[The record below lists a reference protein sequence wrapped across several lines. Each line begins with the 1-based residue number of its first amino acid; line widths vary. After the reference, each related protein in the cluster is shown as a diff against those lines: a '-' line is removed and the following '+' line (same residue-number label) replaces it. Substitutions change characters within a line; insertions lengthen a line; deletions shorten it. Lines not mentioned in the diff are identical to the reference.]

1 MKKWIHNYRI
11 LQSTM
16 ATKRRITEKEL
27 RSMSREELL
36 SFALTHLSS
45 EPPVNKRV
53 DYVEALV
60 PKTRRSDGEP
70 PRKKP
75 RHFDMSRYGQRH
87 VALRLM
93 YTGWRFHGFAAQV
106 DSDNTVE
113 AHLFSALLKV
123 RLISSRTDCD
133 YSRAGRTDVGVSA
146 SSQVIGLR
154 VRSNIKPPSTGH
166 RELDYLKVL
175 NKVLPQGIRCTAW
188 TPVCDGNS
196 PYPTIYEGDP
206 DPIKEYWNSVINGSV
221 KEKVNIRRPGQK
233 FSARFDAAYR
243 SYKYFFVRGALDITA
258 MRKGAG
264 YFEGTHDFR
273 NFCRIDE
280 NITNFERHMYAVQIR
295 RMKDDSAEDENGDD
309 EYTMYY
315 IFVKGQA
322 FLWHQIRCMA
332 AVLFDVGMSCEDP
345 VVIKQMLD
353 DAKIKTGVFSNGRPQ
368 YKMAPPTP
376 LLLYECEYPKTV
388 LHFPQ
393 SFEREFSPPI
403 TDSKDLRM
411 SSFERANL
419 WIAKDF
425 AEQSAK
431 MSILQTVLKDQD
443 RLISYTANIDGP
455 DCGKSF
461 VQLRKPRDFVLDIN
475 SSRHIP
481 YEKRPTDDSI
491 EIKKMKMSLRKENMS
506 NV

>member
-1 MKKWIHNYRI
+1 MPTN
-11 LQSTM
+11 
-16 ATKRRITEKEL
+16 TKPTEKEL

-36 SFALTHLSS
+36 SLALTHLSS
-45 EPPVNKRV
+45 EPEVSKKADDVEVLLSNVKR
-53 DYVEALV
+53 
-60 PKTRRSDGEP
+60 SNGEP

-87 VALRLM
+87 IALRLM
-93 YTGWRFHGFAAQV
+93 YTGWRFHGFAAQA

-123 RLISSRTDCD
+123 RLISSRTGCD

-146 SSQVIGLR
+146 SNQVIGLR
-154 VRSNIKPPSTGH
+154 VRSNVKPPSTGH
-166 RELDYLKVL
+166 RELDYVKVL
-175 NKVLPQGIRCTAW
+175 NGVLPQGIRCTAW
-188 TPVCDGNS
+188 TPVCDGAS
-196 PYPTIYEGDP
+196 PYPALYDGDP
-206 DPIKEYWNSVINGSV
+206 DPIKDYWNSVINGSV
-221 KEKVNIRRPGQK
+221 KEYGNIRRPGQK

-243 SYKYFFVRGALDITA
+243 SYKYFFVCGALDIKA
-258 MRKGAG
+258 MRKGAR

-280 NITNFERHMYAVQIR
+280 NITNFERHMYTVQIR
-295 RMKDDSAEDENGDD
+295 RLKDDSVQDDDGDD

-322 FLWHQIRCMA
+322 FLWHQVRCMA
-332 AVLFDVGMSCEDP
+332 AVLFDVGMLCEDP
-345 VVIKQMLD
+345 EVIKQLLE
-353 DAKIKTGVFSNGRPQ
+353 DAEVKNGVFSKGRPQ

-388 LHFPQ
+388 LYFPQ

-403 TDSKDLRM
+403 TDSKDPRR

-419 WIAKDF
+419 SIAKDF

-431 MSILQTVLKDQD
+431 MSILQTILKDQD
-443 RLISYTANIDGP
+443 KLISYSASIDALASR
-455 DCGKSF
+455 KSF
-461 VQLRKPRDFVLDIN
+461 MQLRKPRDFISDLN
-475 SSRHIP
+475 PGRHIP
-481 YEKRPTDDSI
+481 YEKRPTDDPI
-491 EIKKMKMSLRKENMS
+491 EIKQMKAGLKKKNMS
-506 NV
+506 SI